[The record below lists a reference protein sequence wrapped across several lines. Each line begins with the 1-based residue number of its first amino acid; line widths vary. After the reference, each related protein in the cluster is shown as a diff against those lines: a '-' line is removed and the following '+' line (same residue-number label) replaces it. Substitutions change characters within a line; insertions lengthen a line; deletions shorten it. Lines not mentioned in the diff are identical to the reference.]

1 MKAKIFFTLITIFI
15 TSYSFSITFDS
26 TIVVGAERTEL
37 YLSKLANKKVAVLT
51 NQTGVIKNT
60 SIVDSL
66 ISLKVKIVKI
76 FAPEHGIRGV
86 ADAGETVNNGKDV
99 KTGLP
104 IISLYGNHKK
114 PTTEDLKGVDIVIYD
129 IQDVGVRFYTYIST
143 LHYMME
149 ACAENNVKLIVLDRP
164 NPNGYF
170 VDGPVLKPKYKSFI
184 GMDPV
189 PIVYG
194 MTVGEYAKML
204 NGEKWLKNQEQCKL
218 EVIKCK
224 NYNHK
229 KFYKLP
235 IKPSPNLPNMTAVL
249 YYPTIG
255 LFEGTIMSVGR
266 GTNAPFQL
274 VGHPKLADGYVDF
287 TPKSM
292 PGAKHPK
299 LEGVLCKGYDVRDN
313 GIDYIVEKKGIG
325 LPCLIKAY
333 ANMLEKDDYF
343 TSSFNLLAGNSELKE
358 QIKFRMHA
366 DEIRDSWAEEL
377 ENFKQIRKK
386 YLLYADFE

>member
-1 MKAKIFFTLITIFI
+1 MKAKYFLSLFLLVF
-15 TSYSFSITFDS
+15 SLYSSAITFDT
-26 TIVVGAERTEL
+26 TIVVGAEQTEL
-37 YLSKLANKKVAVLT
+37 YINKLKNKKVAILT
-51 NQTGVIKNT
+51 NQTGLIKNT

-66 ISLKVKIVKI
+66 VSLKINIVKI
-76 FAPEHGIRGV
+76 FSPEHGFRGY
-86 ADAGETVNNGKDV
+86 ADAGQTISNGKDK
-99 KTGLP
+99 KTGIP
-104 IISLYGNHKK
+104 IISLYGKHKK
-114 PTTEDLKGVDIVIYD
+114 PTSNDLKGIDIVVYD

-149 ACAENNVKLIVLDRP
+149 ACAENNVKLLILDRP

-170 VDGPVLKPKYKSFI
+170 VDGPVLKPKFKSFI

-204 NGEKWLKNQEQCKL
+204 NGEKWLKNGEKCNL

-235 IKPSPNLPNMTAVL
+235 VKPSPNLPNMTAVL
-249 YYPTIG
+249 YYPTLG
-255 LFEGTIMSVGR
+255 LFEGTVMSVGR
-266 GTNAPFQL
+266 GTDAPFQL
-274 VGHPKLADGYVDF
+274 VGHPKLEDGYIEF

-299 LEGVLCKGYDVRDN
+299 FEGVKCKGYDVRDN
-313 GIDYIVEKKGIG
+313 GIDYIVEKRGIG

-333 ANMLEKDDYF
+333 ANVIDKTEYF
-343 TSSFNLLAGNSELKE
+343 KPSFNLLAGNSELKE

-366 DEIRDSWAEEL
+366 DEIRDTWAADL
-377 ENFKQIRKK
+377 QKFKLIRKK
-386 YLLYADFE
+386 YLLYKDFE

>member
-1 MKAKIFFTLITIFI
+1 MRTKIFLTLFLLGF
-15 TSYSFSITFDS
+15 SLFGYSITFDT

-37 YLSKLANKKVAVLT
+37 YINKLKNKKVAVLT
-51 NQTGVIKNT
+51 NQTGLIKNT

-66 ISLKVKIVKI
+66 VALKINIVKI
-76 FAPEHGIRGV
+76 FSPEHGFRGS
-86 ADAGETVNNGKDV
+86 ADAGQTVKNGKDV
-99 KTGLP
+99 KTGIP
-104 IISLYGNHKK
+104 IISLYGKHKK
-114 PTTEDLKGVDIVIYD
+114 PTAEDLKGVDIVVYD

-149 ACAENNVKLIVLDRP
+149 ACAENNVELLVLDRP

-170 VDGPVLKPKYKSFI
+170 VDGPVLQPKYKSFI

-204 NGEKWLKNQEQCKL
+204 NGEKWLKNGEQCKL

-235 IKPSPNLPNMTAVL
+235 VKPSPNLPNMTAVL
-249 YYPTIG
+249 YYPTLG
-255 LFEGTIMSVGR
+255 LFEGTVMSVGR
-266 GTNAPFQL
+266 GTDAPFQL
-274 VGHPKLADGYVDF
+274 IGHPKLSDGYVDF

-299 LEGVLCKGYDVRDN
+299 FEGVKCKGYDARDN
-313 GIDYIVEKKGIG
+313 GIDYIVEKRGIG

-333 ANMLEKDDYF
+333 ANLTEKDGYF
-343 TSSFNLLAGNSELKE
+343 KPSFNLLAGNSELKE
-358 QIKFRMHA
+358 QIKFRIHA
-366 DEIRDSWAEEL
+366 DEIRDSWAEDL
-377 ENFKQIRKK
+377 KKFKEIRKK
-386 YLLYADFE
+386 YLLYGDFE

>member
-1 MKAKIFFTLITIFI
+1 MKAKIFLTLFLLGFSVF
-15 TSYSFSITFDS
+15 SYSITFDT

-37 YLSKLANKKVAVLT
+37 YINKLQNKKVAVLT
-51 NQTGVIKNT
+51 NQTGLIKNT

-66 ISLKVKIVKI
+66 ISLKINVVKI
-76 FAPEHGIRGV
+76 FSPEHGFRGS
-86 ADAGETVNNGKDV
+86 ADAGQTVADGKDI
-99 KTGLP
+99 KTGIK
-104 IISLYGNHKK
+104 IISLYGKHKK
-114 PTTEDLKGVDIVIYD
+114 PTAEDLKGVDIVVYD

-149 ACAENNVKLIVLDRP
+149 ACAENNVELLVLDRP

-170 VDGPVLKPKYKSFI
+170 VDGPVLKSKYKSFI

-204 NGEKWLKNQEQCKL
+204 NGEKWLKNGEQCKL

-235 IKPSPNLPNMTAVL
+235 VKPSPNLPNMTAVL
-249 YYPTIG
+249 YYPTLG
-255 LFEGTIMSVGR
+255 LFEGTVMSVGR
-266 GTNAPFQL
+266 GTDAPFQL
-274 VGHPKLADGYVDF
+274 IGHPKLYDGYIEF

-299 LEGVLCKGYDVRDN
+299 FEGVKCKGYDARDN
-313 GIDYIVEKKGIG
+313 GIDYIVEKRGIG
-325 LPCLIKAY
+325 LACLIKAY
-333 ANMLEKDDYF
+333 ANITEKEGYF
-343 TSSFNLLAGNSELKE
+343 KPSFNLLAGNSELKD

-366 DEIRDSWAEEL
+366 DEIRDTWSEDL
-377 ENFKQIRKK
+377 SKFKQIRKK
-386 YLLYADFE
+386 YLLYDDFE